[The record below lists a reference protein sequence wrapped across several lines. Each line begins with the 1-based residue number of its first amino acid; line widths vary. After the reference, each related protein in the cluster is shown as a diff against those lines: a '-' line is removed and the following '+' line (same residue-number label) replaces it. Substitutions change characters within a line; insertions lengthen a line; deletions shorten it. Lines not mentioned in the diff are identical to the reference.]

1 MDTIMSR
8 YNNDPAFN
16 LLVKQIEAMIMNAEF
31 TGSEIRQAAMMACI
45 NVESMKLRPYT
56 VIPREA
62 EDALQVLE
70 KTLTNPDE

>member
-1 MDTIMSR
+1 MDTIISR

-45 NVESMKLRPYT
+45 NVEAMKLRPYT

>member
-1 MDTIMSR
+1 MDTIISR

-16 LLVKQIEAMIMNAEF
+16 LLVTQIEAMIMNAQF

-45 NVESMKLRPYT
+45 NVESGKLRPYT

-70 KTLTNPDE
+70 KTLTNSDE